1 MSDINAIISTTRSER
16 NSKKREIN
24 GDNMRDTARKR
35 ATTLLSKRQ
44 IRSYQKRP
52 KVTDDLIN
60 GGAEQL
66 GVLYGGS
73 WLRARYSYGA
83 A

>member
-1 MSDINAIISTTRSER
+1 MGGDMSDINAIISTPTRSER

-35 ATTLLSKRQ
+35 ATLLSKRQ

-60 GGAEQL
+60 GAE
-66 GVLYGGS
+66 
-73 WLRARYSYGA
+73 
-83 A
+83 